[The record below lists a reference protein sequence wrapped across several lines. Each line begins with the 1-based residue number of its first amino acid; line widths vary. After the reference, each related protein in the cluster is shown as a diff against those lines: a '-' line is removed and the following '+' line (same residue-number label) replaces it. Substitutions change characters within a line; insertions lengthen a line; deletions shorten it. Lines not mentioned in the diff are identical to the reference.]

1 MGSQPPSA
9 HPKPH
14 KRPSAPASGT
24 GVSTRAQSGA
34 HDGVQD
40 PHHGAPSDGH
50 RQRLLEAQDEILG
63 LIDAGARLGTVLGRI
78 AREIERFTAP
88 ATCEILLADPENGRL
103 QSAVVE
109 ANPAADGA
117 CAPGEDVAAQA
128 SLAVAAPENKGGDAR
143 RRGALWSIA
152 NHLGV
157 PAAALHPVIGRRSQI
172 IGVIALRNA
181 EDRNLGKDAGQGV
194 RALARLVRVAIEN
207 DHSAAA
213 LRTANERFAALAA
226 SIPGVV
232 YQRRVSPDGE
242 IRYTYISEGAYDLFG
257 VPAEEILA
265 DPKALFACHGPSYRE
280 DFRER
285 LLEASKTLTI
295 WDVEAEIISR
305 DGKRKWTHAIA
316 RPKQMPDGSVLW
328 DGVIL
333 DATRIARREQE
344 LVHAKE
350 RAELENR
357 GKSEFIATMSHELRT
372 PLNAIIGFSDI
383 MSQELH
389 GPLGHASYRGYS
401 RDILESGRLLLAII
415 NDVLDISKVES
426 GKIELHEETI
436 DLSALAASLLRLAR
450 ERAEAAGVS
459 VTAEVPDGLP
469 WLRADERLIKQIMTN
484 LLSNAIKFT
493 PKGGSAVMRATCD
506 GSNALALSVEDTG
519 IGIAPEDIP
528 RALERF
534 GQIDSSLSRRYPGTG
549 LGLPLVKAFTE
560 LHGGSFELESAPSVG
575 TTAIVRFPAARS
587 ISRDES
593 AAERCAK

>member
-1 MGSQPPSA
+1 MGRQPPQPHRKPKKNAPESA
-9 HPKPH
+9 EAP
-14 KRPSAPASGT
+14 RPA
-24 GVSTRAQSGA
+24 GA
-34 HDGVQD
+34 D
-40 PHHGAPSDGH
+40 GAPEA
-50 RQRLLEAQDEILG
+50 QRLQLLEAQDEILG
-63 LIDAGARLGTVLGRI
+63 LIDGGARLGAVLGRI
-78 AREIERFTAP
+78 AREIERLAP
-88 ATCEILLADPENGRL
+88 PARCEIFLADPDNGQLRAADAEGGAGSL
-103 QSAVVE
+103 PAD
-109 ANPAADGA
+109 PAAA
-117 CAPGEDVAAQA
+117 TA

-152 NHLGV
+152 HHLGV
-157 PAAALHPVIGRRSQI
+157 PPAALHPVIGRRGQI
-172 IGVIALRNA
+172 IGIIALREA
-181 EDRNLGKDAGQGV
+181 AADELSRDAFQRM
-194 RALARLVRVAIEN
+194 RALARLVRIAIEN

-213 LRTANERFAALAA
+213 LRTADERFAALAA

-232 YQRRVSPDGE
+232 YQRRVSPDGD

-285 LLEASKTLTI
+285 LLEASKTLSI

-305 DGKRKWTHAIA
+305 DGTRKWTHAIA

-344 LVHAKE
+344 LMHAKE

-383 MSQELH
+383 MAQELH
-389 GPLGHASYRGYS
+389 GPLGSASYRGYA
-401 RDILESGRLLLAII
+401 RDILESGKLLLSII

-426 GKIELHEETI
+426 GKIELHEEAI
-436 DLSALAASLLRLAR
+436 DLAQLAGSLLRLTR
-450 ERAEAAGVS
+450 ERAETAGVALA
-459 VTAEVPDGLP
+459 AEVPDGLP
-469 WLRADERLIKQIMTN
+469 LLRADERLIKQIMSN

-493 PKGGSAVMRATCD
+493 PKGGRAVLRAACD
-506 GSNALALSVEDTG
+506 DSNALALSVEDTG

-534 GQIDSSLSRRYPGTG
+534 GQIDNSLSRRYAGTG
-549 LGLPLVKAFTE
+549 LGLPLVKAFAE
-560 LHGGSFELESAPSVG
+560 LHGGRFELESAPAVG

-587 ISRDES
+587 IRRDE
-593 AAERCAK
+593 ALRAVK

>member
-1 MGSQPPSA
+1 MGPQPPLHQRSPKKPAAGASA
-9 HPKPH
+9 
-14 KRPSAPASGT
+14 A
-24 GVSTRAQSGA
+24 GA
-34 HDGVQD
+34 AGQ
-40 PHHGAPSDGH
+40 
-50 RQRLLEAQDEILG
+50 RQQLLEAQDEILG
-63 LIDAGARLGTVLGRI
+63 LIDSGARLPMVLPRI
-78 AREIERFTAP
+78 ARAIERFA
-88 ATCEILLADPENGRL
+88 AAARCEIYLADPDNGRL
-103 QSAVVE
+103 HTAS
-109 ANPAADGA
+109 ADGVSGPLPPETEA
-117 CAPGEDVAAQA
+117 VPSA
-128 SLAVAAPENKGGDAR
+128 LAVAAPENKGGDAR

-152 NHLGV
+152 QHLGV
-157 PAAALHPVIGRRSQI
+157 PPAALHPVIGRRGQI
-172 IGVIALRNA
+172 TGVIVLRGTSADGLDREAL
-181 EDRNLGKDAGQGV
+181 QPV
-194 RALARLVRVAIEN
+194 RALARLVRIAIEN

-213 LRTANERFAALAA
+213 LRSADERFTALAA

-232 YQRRVSPDGE
+232 YQRRVSPDGD

-285 LLEASKTLTI
+285 LLEASKTLSI

-305 DGKRKWTHAIA
+305 DGTRKWTHAIA

-328 DGVIL
+328 DGIIL
-333 DATRIARREQE
+333 DATRIVRREQA
-344 LVHAKE
+344 LAHAKE

-383 MSQELH
+383 MTQELH
-389 GPLGHASYRGYS
+389 GPLGHASYRGYV
-401 RDILESGRLLLAII
+401 RDILESGRLLLSII

-426 GKIELHEETI
+426 GKIELHEEAI
-436 DLSALAASLLRLAR
+436 DLSSLATSLLRLTR
-450 ERAEAAGVS
+450 ERAETAGI
-459 VTAEVPDGLP
+459 TLAAEVPENLP
-469 WLRADERLIKQIMTN
+469 LLRADERLIKQIMSN

-493 PKGGSAVMRATCD
+493 PKGGRALLRAACD

-534 GQIDSSLSRRYPGTG
+534 GQIDNSLSRRYAGTG

-560 LHGGSFELESAPSVG
+560 LHGGRFELESAPAVG
-575 TTAIVRFPAARS
+575 TTAIVRFPATRS
-587 ISRDES
+587 ISREDG
-593 AAERCAK
+593 AALRAGK

>member
-9 HPKPH
+9 HRKPL
-14 KRPSAPASGT
+14 KSQPAAADAASAPTRLASGVLAT
-24 GVSTRAQSGA
+24 PDAERR
-34 HDGVQD
+34 H
-40 PHHGAPSDGH
+40 
-50 RQRLLEAQDEILG
+50 LLEAQDEILG
-63 LIDAGARLGTVLGRI
+63 LIDSGTRLSVVLGRI
-78 AREIERFTAP
+78 AREIDRLATP
-88 ATCEILLADPENGRL
+88 ASCEIFLADPENGRL
-103 QSAVVE
+103 QAATAE
-109 ANPAADGA
+109 AAHTTVAIATRESNG
-117 CAPGEDVAAQA
+117 GE
-128 SLAVAAPENKGGDAR
+128 AR
-143 RRGALWSIA
+143 RRGTLWSIA
-152 NHLGV
+152 HHLDV
-157 PAAALHPVIGRRSQI
+157 PVTALHPVIGRRGQI
-172 IGVIALRNA
+172 IGVIVLRNSGEHGPA
-181 EDRNLGKDAGQGV
+181 TDTVQQV
-194 RALARLVRVAIEN
+194 RALARLVRIAIEN

-213 LRTANERFAALAA
+213 LRSAHERFAALAA

-285 LLEASKTLTI
+285 LLEASKTMTI

-316 RPKQMPDGSVLW
+316 RPKRMPDGSVLW

-344 LVHAKE
+344 LMHAKE
-350 RAELENR
+350 QAEIENR

-389 GPLGHASYRGYS
+389 GPLGNASYRGYS
-401 RDILESGRLLLAII
+401 LDILESGRLLLSII

-426 GKIELHEETI
+426 GKVELHEEMI

-450 ERAEAAGVS
+450 ERADTAGIS
-459 VTAEVPDGLP
+459 LTAEVPEGLP
-469 WLRADERLIKQIMTN
+469 WLRADERLVKQIMTN

-493 PKGGSAVMRATCD
+493 PKGGRAVVRAACD
-506 GSNALALSVEDTG
+506 GGNALALSVEDTG

-560 LHGGSFELESAPSVG
+560 LHGGSFELESAPAVG
-575 TTAIVRFPAARS
+575 TTAIVRFPATRS
-587 ISRDES
+587 ISRDEN
-593 AAERCAK
+593 AAGLGAAK